1 MIVNIIEL
9 ESDGAD
15 NLISDGEDNLDSGG
29 VDNLLFLMIIPAVLI
44 LVLLILL
51 VKYCVQKCKNA
62 RQSA

>member
-1 MIVNIIEL
+1 METNLML

-15 NLISDGEDNLDSGG
+15 HLR
-29 VDNLLFLMIIPAVLI
+29 FLMIIPAVLI

-62 RQSA
+62 RQNA